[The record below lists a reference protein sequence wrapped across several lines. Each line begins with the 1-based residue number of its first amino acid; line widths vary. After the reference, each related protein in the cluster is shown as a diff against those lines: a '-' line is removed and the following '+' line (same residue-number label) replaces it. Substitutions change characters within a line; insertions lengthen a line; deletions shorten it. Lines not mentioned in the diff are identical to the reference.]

1 MRDIDLQKG
10 IPNNGIKE
18 EQLLHLKDAYGMDV
32 IPIQKNKGNQ
42 LALFTGKHTQQTGF
56 YNLENTQ
63 NNWVLSINAPMAE
76 SNLDLWKEKELDK
89 ALPFEK
95 KTWLAAST
103 QNFANPLLANNNF
116 SLWKLCIILALL
128 FLLLE
133 SWIVVDKKIIKA
145 PTL

>member
-1 MRDIDLQKG
+1 
-10 IPNNGIKE
+10 
-18 EQLLHLKDAYGMDV
+18 
-32 IPIQKNKGNQ
+32 
-42 LALFTGKHTQQTGF
+42 
-56 YNLENTQ
+56 
-63 NNWVLSINAPMAE
+63 MAE

-89 ALPFEK
+89 ALLFEK

-133 SWIVVDKKIIKA
+133 SWIIVDKKIKKA